1 MKLRILAAA
10 VLTLLAAGAPAGA
23 RVAHGGAGLI
33 EVEAAHPTATGTHYI
48 VRLTYQ
54 NDGDPVAD
62 AAVTA
67 TPVGPDGRELAAVE
81 LAPYDD
87 DGRYEGAIEMPDPGS
102 WTVRFASAEPEASAE
117 TTTEIS
123 ATASTEATTTSEGAG
138 FAAADDGTGDSA
150 DSADAADETSDDSD
164 GFPVLIVIAAAV
176 VAVGGLF
183 AALRVIRRNRPG
195 PGSPAAG
202 AEPADSATGTPPP
215 GADGE
220 S

>member
-150 DSADAADETSDDSD
+150 DAADETSDDSD